1 MTMYRDPSY
10 RNLEKLRY
18 LLLEQFAR
26 AVFPCKL
33 CTTRRTNCHA
43 GCPEDEKYQ
52 KKIEDYRKEVN
63 QRINMQKGINRVRYG
78 NYRSREM

>member
-26 AVFPCKL
+26 ENCPCKL
-33 CTTRRTNCHA
+33 CDTRRMNCHA
-43 GCPEDEKYQ
+43 GCPKDEAYQ
-52 KKIEDYRKEVN
+52 KKLENYRAEVDEK
-63 QRINMQKGINRVRYG
+63 INMQKGINKIRYG
-78 NYRSREM
+78 NFKRKEM